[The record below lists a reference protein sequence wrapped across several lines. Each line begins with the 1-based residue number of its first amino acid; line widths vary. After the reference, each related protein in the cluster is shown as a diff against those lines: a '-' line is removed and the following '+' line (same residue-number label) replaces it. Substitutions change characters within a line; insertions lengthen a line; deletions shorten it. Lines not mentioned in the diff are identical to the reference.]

1 MQNIFYWNKRR
12 QNTFFF
18 GFANISYSQ
27 NFVACF
33 VFSFSC
39 LNVWVHIRCMSNGW
53 PWLWKPES
61 AFQDSKEKWL
71 IQTFKSNLYSNNS
84 TSKCYKKIN
93 EQQIFKK
100 ISKFTLVAEESTKEN
115 FPIRKSFKIIVRI
128 LIRFWQMIVWPFKG
142 FYEILIG
149 LQFTNC
155 I

>member
-12 QNTFFF
+12 QNTFFLVLLTF
-18 GFANISYSQ
+18 LIRKILSL
-27 NFVACF
+27 VLCF
-33 VFSFSC
+33 LISC

-115 FPIRKSFKIIVRI
+115 FPIRKAFKTIVRI
-128 LIRFWQMIVWPFKG
+128 LIRFWQMIVWPLKG
-142 FYEILIG
+142 FYKILIG
-149 LQFTNC
+149 LQFTNR